1 MNPEIVV
8 VDYGMGNLGSVERAL
23 RKVGCEV
30 IISSTPS
37 LIQRA
42 GGLVLPG
49 VGSFRDCMVNLEKYG
64 LTEPIKRFIFSGR
77 PFLGICLGMQ
87 VLFTESEE
95 FGHTPGLNILRGK
108 VVHFPKGSGLKIPH
122 MGWNKIRIKRRAP
135 ILKEIPDGSYLYF
148 VHSYYVIPEDESVI
162 ATTTEYGIEF
172 ASNIWKDNIFACQ
185 FHPEKSQN
193 IGLNILRRFKE
204 VTRDAG
210 QENSSLS

>member
-1 MNPEIVV
+1 MNSQVVV

-30 IISSTPS
+30 KVTSNPS
-37 LIQRA
+37 LIKRA

-77 PFLGICLGMQ
+77 SFLGICLGMQ

-95 FGHTPGLNILRGK
+95 FGHIPGFNILRGK
-108 VVHFPKGSGLKIPH
+108 VVHFPKVSGLKIPH
-122 MGWNKIRIKRRAP
+122 MGWNQIRIKKSAP
-135 ILKEIPDGSYLYF
+135 VLEETPDGSYLYF
-148 VHSYYVIPEDESVI
+148 VHSYYVIPEDENLI

-172 ASNIWKDNIFACQ
+172 ASSIWKDNIFACQ
-185 FHPEKSQN
+185 FHPEKSQD

-204 VTRDAG
+204 VIRGAG
-210 QENSSLS
+210 QENNPLS

>member
-1 MNPEIVV
+1 MNSQVVV

-30 IISSTPS
+30 KVTSTPS
-37 LIQRA
+37 LIKRA

-77 PFLGICLGMQ
+77 SFLGICLGMQ

-95 FGHTPGLNILRGK
+95 FGHIPGFNILRGK
-108 VVHFPKGSGLKIPH
+108 VVHFPKVSGLKIPH
-122 MGWNKIRIKRRAP
+122 MGWNQIRIKKSVP
-135 ILKEIPDGSYLYF
+135 VLEETPDGSYLYF
-148 VHSYYVIPEDESVI
+148 VHSYYVIPEDENLI

-172 ASNIWKDNIFACQ
+172 ASSIWKDNIFACQ
-185 FHPEKSQN
+185 FHPEKSQD

-204 VTRDAG
+204 VIRGAG
-210 QENSSLS
+210 QENNPLS